1 MSFANVRLT
10 RELNKLNG
18 ESIDGVQIIPPEN
31 IRSWTATIDGPIDTP
46 YQNFKFQLLLN
57 FDDNYPV
64 KPPSVKFIS
73 PIYHPNVYK
82 DCKICVDILKNE
94 WSPAQNIRTVLLS
107 IRSLLMDPNPR
118 SPANRDAAVIYNQS
132 KELYAKKVIDFLTSN
147 HTV

>member
-82 DCKICVDILKNE
+82 DGKICVDILKNE